1 MAKIAVIADDLTGAN
16 ATGILLKSKGFTAA
30 TVMDTEALDGYACRY
45 DVLSA
50 TTNSR
55 SMSAERAY
63 KSVKCLIEQ
72 FKAIE
77 GIKLFCK
84 RIDTTLRG
92 NIGAEIDAA
101 LDALDHRYIA
111 VVVPAYPL
119 SGRICAGGYVLV
131 DDIPLQQTDVANDP
145 KTPVSSS
152 KVADIISKQSRRTI
166 VNIGLDQVMAGQEH
180 LYDAISSIGAGG
192 IAVIDATMQSHIDVI
207 ANACCQSGL
216 PIIPVDPGPFSTAM
230 AAALYKEEGRATH
243 ILLITGSV
251 SELTRRQVDTV
262 SHKLGVPWIAV
273 DVSLLLSPHRD
284 AEMQRVFAEAG
295 RAFRHHPIVGIAT
308 AMQDAQI
315 VRVEDMQ
322 AASAVIN
329 KALADITLSLL
340 NDDRLSIK
348 ALYASGGDVTA
359 AICVAIG
366 ADGIEL
372 KGEALPLATCGR
384 LIGGEFAGLPLIT
397 KGGLVGGDDAIIKC
411 IEYLRKV
418 ADDG

>member
-16 ATGILLKSKGFTAA
+16 ATGILLKGKGFTAA
-30 TVMDTEALDGYACRY
+30 TVMDTEALDGYAPRY

-101 LDALDHRYIA
+101 LDALGHRYTA

-119 SGRICAGGYVLV
+119 SGRVCAGGYVLV
-131 DDIPLQQTDVANDP
+131 DNMPLQQTDVASDP

-152 KVADIISKQSRRTI
+152 KVADIISKQSRRMV
-166 VNIGLDQVMAGQEH
+166 VNIGLDQVMAGQEC
-180 LYDAISSIGAGG
+180 LCDAINNIGAGG
-192 IAVIDATMQSHIDVI
+192 IVVIDATMQNHIDVI
-207 ANACCQSGL
+207 ANACCQSVL
-216 PIIPVDPGPFSTAM
+216 PIMPVDPGPFSAAM
-230 AAALYKEEGRATH
+230 AAALCKEEGKATH
-243 ILLITGSV
+243 MLLIVGSV
-251 SELTRRQVDTV
+251 SELTRRQVDTA
-262 SHKLGVPWIAV
+262 SRNLAIPWIAI
-273 DVSLLLSPHRD
+273 DVPLLLSPNRD
-284 AEMQRVFAEAG
+284 AEMQRVFVEVG
-295 RAFRHHPIVGIAT
+295 RAFRRHPIVGIAT
-308 AMQDAQI
+308 AMQAAQI

-348 ALYASGGDVTA
+348 ALYTSGGDVTA
-359 AICVAIG
+359 AICAAVG
-366 ADGIEL
+366 ADSIEL
-372 KGEALPLATCGR
+372 KGEALPLATYGR